1 VGDLGGGRRNFAYND
16 RGDIVEEIIEQN
28 TGLMSEDARPQAWTE
43 RFAYQYD
50 DHENWIERT
59 TETILHTGETRLS
72 MIERRELT
80 YY

>member
-1 VGDLGGGRRNFAYND
+1 MRTFAYND

-28 TGLMSEDARPQAWTE
+28 TGLMLEDIGSQAWTE
-43 RFAYQYD
+43 RLAYRYD
-50 DHENWIERT
+50 DYGNWIEKT
-59 TETILHTGETRLS
+59 TETILHTGEGRLS